1 MPKCVRRNVKKCSF
15 YFGEVFS
22 LPVAIKKGTWNYLC
36 SFFSLKQTIMDPNFE
51 KIYDVYAPV
60 LYSIA
65 LQLCP
70 TEAKAEEVLLATF
83 NKIYTQ
89 KLILLNERPSYI
101 TLIKLTI
108 ATAHELLHTGK
119 TTFNFKIKEFENMP
133 LLHQLLVEQLSVE
146 NYCSKNNIARQE
158 VQLLIKKEFKLIQ
171 QLSKKTS
178 FAMDSN
184 TLGTPHLKI

>member
-1 MPKCVRRNVKKCSF
+1 
-15 YFGEVFS
+15 
-22 LPVAIKKGTWNYLC
+22 
-36 SFFSLKQTIMDPNFE
+36 MDPNFE

-171 QLSKKTS
+171 QLLKKTS